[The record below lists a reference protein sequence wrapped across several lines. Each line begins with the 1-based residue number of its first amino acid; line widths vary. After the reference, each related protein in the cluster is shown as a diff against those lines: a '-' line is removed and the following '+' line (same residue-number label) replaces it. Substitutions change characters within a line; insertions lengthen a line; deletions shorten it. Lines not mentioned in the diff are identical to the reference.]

1 MNPILGPT
9 DSELDSW
16 IRRAAPPT
24 ERLSDLELPTI
35 SGSSADRGRRQPW
48 FGRTAAALII
58 VGGLAAL
65 LAQWPSEIADIS
77 FANRSS
83 GDSGV
88 ATTGVMVTSTV
99 GSSQSDDRSDI
110 VLQADREGIVP
121 FLGSADA
128 ENSVTAGAGAETFGS
143 GFDSGPPV
151 STTETGMSGDSGR
164 GGTTVVPSTTE
175 LPAFT
180 ETTAPVADSSED
192 STGDAG
198 GESLNAGSIND
209 GDDVDAY
216 LRYRAELT
224 NSGVVVRPLDVR
236 DSTVIAVKGDNGL
249 PVLDA
254 EIQIWNPL
262 VDESGPV
269 ATLRTTAG
277 GTVRFLP
284 EAMAGVDWELFE
296 VRVVVDGT
304 TEVATFE
311 RGQDRVEV
319 TMAVGGGFDG
329 SVPVDIHF
337 VLDATG
343 SMDDEIARLRSS
355 MSGIA
360 AQIDALASGPDVR
373 FGITVYRDLGDLFFT
388 RTFDLTGDLDAF
400 LAALADVEADGGG
413 DYPEALDEALAEAL
427 ADASWRP
434 EGAVKLMIVIADAPP
449 QVKRDVPQPYTAT
462 ALKAAARGMKILPV
476 VASGADNQA
485 EYVMRELAFVTGG
498 RFVFLSYGEA
508 GSATGDSTDITSD
521 DYDEL
526 PLDQLI
532 VRLVQDEILALIT
545 LAPAETPPTTV
556 AAPEQ

>member
-1 MNPILGPT
+1 MNQSFGPT

-16 IRRAAPPT
+16 IRGAAPPT

-35 SGSSADRGRRQPW
+35 IGSSSAPRRRPPR
-48 FGRTAAALII
+48 FGRAAAALIV

-65 LAQWPSEIADIS
+65 VARWPAEI
-77 FANRSS
+77 
-83 GDSGV
+83 GDVGF
-88 ATTGVMVTSTV
+88 ATT
-99 GSSQSDDRSDI
+99 
-110 VLQADREGIVP
+110 
-121 FLGSADA
+121 
-128 ENSVTAGAGAETFGS
+128 S
-143 GFDSGPPV
+143 GG
-151 STTETGMSGDSGR
+151 
-164 GGTTVVPSTTE
+164 
-175 LPAFT
+175 
-180 ETTAPVADSSED
+180 DSSEAGVTTTAAAAAEVATGPTTTASAESRAPRDLVLATGASEGLAAAGIDVTDYVGEFPSGERMSAPDAATSRD
-192 STGDAG
+192 SGKSGTTAVPSATTEAASLSERTATTSATSEDSGSDAG

-209 GDDVDAY
+209 GDDVAAY

-224 NSGVVVRPLDVR
+224 NIGVIVRPLDVR

-296 VRVVVDGT
+296 VRVVVGGT

-319 TMAVGGGFDG
+319 TMAVAGGFDG
-329 SVPVDIHF
+329 SVPVDVHF

-360 AQIDALASGPDVR
+360 AQIDALPSGPDVR

-413 DYPEALDEALAEAL
+413 DYPEALDEALAEAFE
-427 ADASWRP
+427 DASWRA

-449 QVKRDVPQPYTAT
+449 QVERDVPQPYTAT

-476 VASGADNQA
+476 VASGADNQT

-532 VRLVQDEILALIT
+532 VRLVQDEILALT
-545 LAPAETPPTTV
+545 TQAPAESSPTTV
-556 AAPEQ
+556 PAPEQ